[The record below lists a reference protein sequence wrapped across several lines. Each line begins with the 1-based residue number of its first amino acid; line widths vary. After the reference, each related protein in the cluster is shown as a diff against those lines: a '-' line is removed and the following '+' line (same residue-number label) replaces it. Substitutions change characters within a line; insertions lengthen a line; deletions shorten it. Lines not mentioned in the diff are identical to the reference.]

1 MCGSN
6 VLIIGKCG
14 YIDVKGKYKYRTH
27 TMLRMGNNT
36 APNQGT
42 ANTF

>member
-6 VLIIGKCG
+6 ALITDKCG
-14 YIDVKGKYKYRTH
+14 YIDVKGKYRYRTY
-27 TMLRMGNNT
+27 TMPRMGNNT